1 MAIQNRRGKFTEF
14 DPSRMVPGEWAVV
27 LDEDPSAKD
36 GRSVY
41 ICFAAGS
48 VKRMSTHE
56 DMVENVAATIEGS
69 ITDIKKRLTEVVEAT
84 DAQIKAAE
92 AERVTAE
99 QGRVAAEAARVEAE
113 EARVTAEQGRSTAE
127 LARVEA
133 EKQRELR
140 QAKNDADQA
149 QNNEAAKALT
159 YHICQP
165 GEYSLDAEGQ
175 HNVPTITG
183 KNGVVYWTPVVNK
196 DHEYN
201 RYDEWAWVDG
211 AWELK
216 DESKHVAPVTT
227 DDIDKIVAGQAVTS
241 TRVVDTT
248 GLSYLWAKLGAW
260 AAAKFSAKS
269 HQHGA
274 GDITSG
280 TLPIARGGTGG
291 ATAEA
296 ARAALGASS
305 QADTDA
311 LRESLSQIFQ
321 TKGKGIIGDLN
332 DAPFGLCAYAV
343 SHDSKN
349 TPSGYG
355 VVLTLG
361 NDEMTGSAYWLFQ
374 LAFGTDGKV
383 YHRSCINDPSVWGAW
398 KGFA

>member
-1 MAIQNRRGKFTEF
+1 MAIQNRRGKFTKF

-99 QGRVAAEAARVEAE
+99 KGRVTAETARVEAE
-113 EARVTAEQGRSTAE
+113 KARVAAEEGRSTAE

-165 GEYSLDAEGQ
+165 DEYSLDSEGQ

-183 KNGVVYWTPVVNK
+183 KNGIVYWTPVVNK

-216 DESKHVAPVTT
+216 GESKHVAPVTT
-227 DDIDKIVAGQAVTS
+227 DDIDKIVAGQSVTG

-248 GLSYLWAKLGAW
+248 GLTYLWAKLGAW
-260 AAAKFSAKS
+260 AAAKFSAITHK
-269 HQHGA
+269 HVT
-274 GDITSG
+274 GDV
-280 TLPIARGGTGG
+280 TGLD
-291 ATAEA
+291 T
-296 ARAALGASS
+296 ALGDKATKAELKTV
-305 QADTDA
+305 QD
-311 LRESLSQIFQ
+311 SLGRFNVHGMSKMFEVYGYTVPDDGRRAFQLIFMDENR
-321 TKGKGIIGDLN
+321 KGLGFIE
-332 DAPFGLCAYAV
+332 A
-343 SHDSKN
+343 SKN
-349 TPSGYG
+349 G
-355 VVLTLG
+355 VIYKDL
-361 NDEMTGSAYWLFQ
+361 
-374 LAFGTDGKV
+374 
-383 YHRSCINDPSVWGAW
+383 
-398 KGFA
+398 

>member
-1 MAIQNRRGKFTEF
+1 MAIQNRRGKFTKF

-99 QGRVAAEAARVEAE
+99 KARVAAEE
-113 EARVTAEQGRSTAE
+113 GRSTAE
-127 LARVEA
+127 KARVEA

-201 RYDEWAWVDG
+201 RYDEWGWVDG
-211 AWELK
+211 GWELK
-216 DESKHVAPVTT
+216 GESKHVAPVTT

-311 LRESLSQIFQ
+311 LRESLSQALAIRSVNGEIE
-321 TKGKGIIGDLN
+321 KAKWGDTYLE
-332 DAPFGLCAYAV
+332 APQVEGYRFFAWVATCTNAWCGCVYPSVPTLRRAHFFTVTNADGNKPGELGAITAYAL
-343 SHDSKN
+343 
-349 TPSGYG
+349 YI
-355 VVLTLG
+355 
-361 NDEMTGSAYWLFQ
+361 
-374 LAFGTDGKV
+374 
-383 YHRSCINDPSVWGAW
+383 RS
-398 KGFA
+398 